1 MTEQGH
7 IADARVS
14 EANSPQGR
22 VFVFDGDREVAERAI
37 ELAFDYRGDVTLT
50 LADGRTVEGY
60 LFDRRRESGGRLT
73 VRLMLTEGGRATVDA
88 GDVRRLAFTGRDTA
102 AGKSW
107 ETWVRQYAQRLAAEK
122 GASAPASD
130 QP

>member
-7 IADARVS
+7 GADGHLS
-14 EANSPQGR
+14 ESNSPQGR
-22 VFVFDGDREVAERAI
+22 IFDFGGDREIAERAI

-50 LADGRTVEGY
+50 LADGRTIEGY
-60 LFDRRRESGGRLT
+60 LFDRRRDADGRLT
-73 VRLMLTEGGRATVDA
+73 VRLMLTEGGRAGIDA

-107 ETWVRQYAQRLAAEK
+107 ETWVRQYAQRLAEK
-122 GASAPASD
+122 KVASAPASD